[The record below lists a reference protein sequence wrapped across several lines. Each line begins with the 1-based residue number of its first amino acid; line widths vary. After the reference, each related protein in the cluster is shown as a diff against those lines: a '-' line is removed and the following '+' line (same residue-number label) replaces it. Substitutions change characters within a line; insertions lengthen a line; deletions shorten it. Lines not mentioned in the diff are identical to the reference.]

1 MVTLVVPPVF
11 NVLEVT
17 PVKDG
22 YEYRVWTNTKSVVI
36 RGREYRFSKVGET
49 TLKVDGGVNDI
60 DKQLDRDRS
69 QGFAWRSTVGAS
81 TATDTGVGRVPS
93 HPDDHGR
100 LPTFQN
106 MPMGDQADIHTV
118 TMTY

>member
-1 MVTLVVPPVF
+1 MVTLVVPPIF
-11 NVLEVT
+11 NVLGVT

-49 TLKVDGGVNDI
+49 TLKVDSGIDDI
-60 DKQLDRDRS
+60 DMQLDRDRS

-106 MPMGDQADIHTV
+106 MPMGNQIGIHTV